1 MLCSILQIKKI
12 RLIIQKE
19 RNNNLVFNSQDKNY
33 QVTSEN
39 VATEQIRK
47 N

>member
-33 QVTSEN
+33 QFN
-39 VATEQIRK
+39 YQGID
-47 N
+47 NIIHQN